1 MSRSTRLPIC
11 GRRNAPDE
19 LLAILDVPVVVSGVF
34 VFFHYLPAKEVRI
47 ELPCTRL
54 IRRVQVC
61 PAQRPVQTCDSGSH
75 VLLRLPKRELRA
87 GGILQVGHPASIENI
102 KRRRQNLATEPRG
115 LGGSRVGAFDG
126 DVKIPVRRNATR
138 GLLVTKCVG
147 RRGVAP
153 LELENGV
160 EIVWTDG
167 SVLEG
172 PAKNLPIEIS
182 SGGLVRG
189 AEFNPA
195 KFSRKVFL
203 DVRHSAEC
211 TPRQQNREE
220 APPKS
225 RS

>member
-1 MSRSTRLPIC
+1 MAGATGLERAPGCLRNAGSACSDFKDGEGGALRIGYDGHPPDILKI
-11 GRRNAPDE
+11 GRRHVE
-19 LLAILDVPVVVSGVF
+19 LCP
-34 VFFHYLPAKEVRI
+34 
-47 ELPCTRL
+47 EL
-54 IRRVQVC
+54 
-61 PAQRPVQTCDSGSH
+61 
-75 VLLRLPKRELRA
+75 
-87 GGILQVGHPASIENI
+87 
-102 KRRRQNLATEPRG
+102 RG